1 MNTQKIFLFIAIFLT
16 VFLLWNKWELNQTT
30 DEYGNT
36 VTQTSIVTSNSQ
48 NNSIDVPEVSD
59 VPSDDVPEVSDLPS
73 DDTTPLLNES
83 ISEGPYTTVT
93 TDLLALQISHKGGT
107 IINAWLMDYPIEID
121 SEEKFQLLSNKTG
134 SIFQAQSGLLPAD
147 QMPTQDSE
155 YTSEQ
160 QDYFLG
166 NSSELIVPLTWQGDN
181 GVVVTKNY
189 HFKRDS
195 YIVEVDYQ
203 ITNNSDIEQTVSSY
217 TQLVRNSVA
226 DSGGFAIGMRA
237 YSGAMTY
244 NDEEIFEKIDF
255 EDFDSAEGMV
265 SKGGWAAMLQH
276 YFFTAWI
283 PNENEIHKYSTR
295 SNKDKYLLSTV
306 SKSKT
311 KIAPGNQVTL
321 ASSQLYIGPKE
332 HARLALLAP
341 GLDRTV
347 DYGFLYIVAK
357 PLSVVL
363 HWINDFIGNWALSI
377 VALTLLIKLAF
388 YKLSEKSFR
397 SMAGMKKLAP
407 RLQKIKETYEG
418 DKQKIGKKTMELYKK
433 EKINPAAGCLPI
445 LVQIPVFISVY
456 WVLIEM
462 VELRQTQFLYLQDLS
477 MKDPLFIIPLIM
489 GASMWFQQ
497 RLNPPPADPMQAR
510 IMMMLPFVF
519 TVFFFWFPAGLVLY
533 WVTNN
538 LLSIAQQIYINK
550 KING

>member
-16 VFLLWNKWELNQTT
+16 VFLLWDKWELTQTT
-30 DEYGNT
+30 DENGNT

-48 NNSIDVPEVSD
+48 DNTIDVPEVSD
-59 VPSDDVPEVSDLPS
+59 IPSAVVTTVE
-73 DDTTPLLNES
+73 DTTPIMNES
-83 ISEGPYTTVT
+83 IDQGPFTTVS
-93 TDLLALQISHKGGT
+93 TDLLTLQISHKGGT
-107 IINAWLMDYPIEID
+107 IINAYLNKYPKELN
-121 SEEKFQLLSNKTG
+121 SEEKLQLLSNVTG
-134 SIFQAQSGLLPAD
+134 SIFQAQSGLLPSG
-147 QMPTQDSE
+147 QMPTHHSE
-155 YTSEQ
+155 YSSEQ
-160 QDYFLG
+160 QEYFLG
-166 NSSELIVPLTWQGDN
+166 DKDELIVPLTWKGDN
-181 GVVVTKNY
+181 GIVVTKNY
-189 HFKRDS
+189 HFKPNT

-203 ITNNSDIEQTVSSY
+203 ITNNSNIEQTVSSY
-217 TQLVRNSVA
+217 TQLVRDSVS
-226 DSGGFAIGMRA
+226 DSGGMFGMRA
-237 YSGAMTY
+237 YSGAATY

-255 EDFDSAEGMV
+255 EDFDSSPKMV

-283 PNENEIHKYSTR
+283 PNENEIHTYSTK
-295 SNKDKYLLSTV
+295 SNNGKYLLTTV
-306 SKSKT
+306 NPGL

-321 ASSQLYIGPKE
+321 TNNHLYIGPKE
-332 HARLALLAP
+332 HARLELLAP
-341 GLDRTV
+341 GLDKTV
-347 DYGFLYIVAK
+347 DYGILYIVAK

-363 HWINDFIGNWALSI
+363 HWINGYIVNWALSI
-377 VALTLLIKLAF
+377 VALTFLIKLAF

-445 LVQIPVFISVY
+445 LVQIPVFISIY

-462 VELRQTQFLYLQDLS
+462 VELRQTPFLYLPDLS
-477 MKDPLFIIPLIM
+477 MKDPYFILPLIM

-519 TVFFFWFPAGLVLY
+519 TIFFLWFPAGLVLY

>member
-16 VFLLWNKWELNQTT
+16 VFLLWDKWELTQTT
-30 DEYGNT
+30 DENGNT

-48 NNSIDVPEVSD
+48 DNTIDVPEVSD
-59 VPSDDVPEVSDLPS
+59 IPSAVVTTVE
-73 DDTTPLLNES
+73 DTTPIMNES
-83 ISEGPYTTVT
+83 IDQGPFTTVS
-93 TDLLALQISHKGGT
+93 TDLLTLQISHKGGT
-107 IINAWLMDYPIEID
+107 IINAYLNKYPKELN
-121 SEEKFQLLSNKTG
+121 SEEKLQLLSNVTG
-134 SIFQAQSGLLPAD
+134 SIFQAQSGLLPSG
-147 QMPTQDSE
+147 QMPTHHSE
-155 YTSEQ
+155 YSSEQ
-160 QDYFLG
+160 QEYFLG
-166 NSSELIVPLTWQGDN
+166 NKDELIVPLTWKGDN
-181 GVVVTKNY
+181 GIVVTKNY
-189 HFKRDS
+189 HFKPNT

-203 ITNNSDIEQTVSSY
+203 ITNNSNIEQTVSSY
-217 TQLVRNSVA
+217 TQLVRDSVS
-226 DSGGFAIGMRA
+226 DSGGMFGMRA
-237 YSGAMTY
+237 YSGAATY

-255 EDFDSAEGMV
+255 EDFDSSPKMV

-283 PNENEIHKYSTR
+283 PNENEIHTYSTK
-295 SNKDKYLLSTV
+295 SNNGKYLLTTV
-306 SKSKT
+306 NPGL

-321 ASSQLYIGPKE
+321 TNNHLYIGPKE
-332 HARLALLAP
+332 HARLELLAP
-341 GLDRTV
+341 GLDKTV
-347 DYGFLYIVAK
+347 DYGILYIVAK

-363 HWINDFIGNWALSI
+363 HWINGYIVNWALSI
-377 VALTLLIKLAF
+377 VALTFLIKLAF

-445 LVQIPVFISVY
+445 LVQIPVFISIY

-462 VELRQTQFLYLQDLS
+462 VELRQTPFLYLPDLS
-477 MKDPLFIIPLIM
+477 MKDPYFILPLIM

-519 TVFFFWFPAGLVLY
+519 TIFFLWFPAGLVLY

-550 KING
+550 KINS